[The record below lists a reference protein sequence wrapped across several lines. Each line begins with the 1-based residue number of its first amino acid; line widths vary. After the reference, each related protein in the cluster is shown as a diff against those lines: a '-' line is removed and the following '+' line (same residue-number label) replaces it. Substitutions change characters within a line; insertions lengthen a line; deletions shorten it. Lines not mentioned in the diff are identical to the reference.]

1 MSIFFGPAVLPTVA
15 HDELAPF
22 ASLAT
27 GEGLVCFIGFG
38 TLFAPLVLC
47 GEKAIAATC
56 MVAELVRTG
65 NDIGT
70 GDVIA
75 IGLLGKLVSRKI
87 LGNLT
92 LGNPRA
98 TKPGSA
104 GVVSTRVIRDDV
116 VGSRLK
122 GSRTGR

>member
-22 ASLAT
+22 ASFAT
-27 GEGLVCFIGFG
+27 GEGLVAFIGFA
-38 TLFAPLVLC
+38 TLLAPLVLC
-47 GEKAIAATC
+47 DAKAFAATC
-56 MVAELVRTG
+56 MTELVRTG
-65 NDIGT
+65 KDIGT
-70 GDVIA
+70 GDVIP

-104 GVVSTRVIRDDV
+104 GVVSTRVIREDV

-122 GSRTGR
+122 GSKTGR